1 MTYTPIKEFKVGDKL
16 TQVFMLSDVEGRTT
30 KKGKAYGRLTVRDK
44 KAQITTN
51 VWDFDPREYPEIK
64 PGVFVSMTIEVDQFK
79 GEKNAVCREVPM
91 PVAAPED
98 LSAYHD
104 DRGLSP
110 AAVDSCWDQL
120 MAFKDSVGNVFIKAF
135 LDVIFGNPETERL
148 FKHAP
153 ASASNRGAYKGGLVE
168 HVLKVMRNADFLLQS
183 QATANNPAPINRD
196 VVIAGVLC
204 HDLGKMYSYSV
215 DHTGA
220 STTASGRLIGHLV
233 QSYGIAVQSFIQT
246 ESVIRQ
252 AIPEA
257 IKDHINHCILS
268 HHGRLEWGSPV
279 TPISIEAQLVH
290 QADVAD
296 CSISNFAEPVVDRI
310 DEKNDDGFVPGDGR
324 FNSRFI
330 YVDDSK

>member
-1 MTYTPIKEFKVGDKL
+1 MTYTPIKELKVGDKL
-16 TQVFMLSDVEGRTT
+16 TQIFMIADIETRST
-30 KKGKAYGRLTVRDK
+30 KKGKTYGRLTLKDK

-51 VWDFDPREYPEIK
+51 IWDFDPREYPEIK
-64 PGVFVSMTIEVDQFK
+64 SGTFVSMSVEVEEFR
-79 GEKNAVCREVPM
+79 GEKNATSREIPM
-91 PVAAPED
+91 PVDTPAD
-98 LSAYHD
+98 LSEYHD
-104 DRGLSP
+104 DRGLSI
-110 AAVDSCWDQL
+110 ADADDCWKLL
-120 MAFKDSVGNVFIKAF
+120 MSFKDSVKNVFIRAF
-135 LDVIFGNPETERL
+135 LDVIFDNPEVKKR

-153 ASASNRGAYKGGLVE
+153 ASATNRGAYRGGLVE

-196 VVIAGVLC
+196 IVIAGVLC
-204 HDLGKMYSYSV
+204 HDLGKMYSYKV

-220 STTASGRLIGHLV
+220 STTTSGRLIGHLV
-233 QSYGIAVQSFIQT
+233 QSYSITVQAFIQT

-252 AIPEA
+252 EIPEA

-279 TPISIEAQLVH
+279 TPISIEAQVVH

-296 CSISNFAEPVVDRI
+296 CSISNFAEPIVDKI

-330 YVDDSK
+330 YVDGS